1 MAYKI
6 SWTPRAWKT
15 FEANI
20 YYLEI
25 VWTENEIKKFV
36 TAVDKKLDNLSNH
49 PRIGTARNKKYANVR
64 FTLIHKRVAL
74 IYRIKPIKK
83 EIQLL
88 VFWNSYQ
95 NPLKLKYL

>member
-20 YYLEI
+20 HYLETAWSDI
-25 VWTENEIKKFV
+25 EIKKFV
-36 TAVDKKLDNLSNH
+36 TAVDKKLINLSNH
-49 PRIGTARNKKYANVR
+49 PRIGTARNNKYPNIR

-74 IYRIKPIKK
+74 IYRVKPIK
-83 EIQLL
+83 EEVQLL
-88 VFWNSYQ
+88 VFWNTYQ
-95 NPLKLKYL
+95 NPLKLEYL

>member
-15 FEANI
+15 FENNI
-20 YYLEI
+20 RYLEVAWSDI
-25 VWTENEIKKFV
+25 EIKKFV
-36 TAVDKKLDNLSNH
+36 TGVDKKLNNLSNH
-49 PRIGTARNKKYANVR
+49 PGIGTARNKKYPNIK
-64 FTLIHKRVAL
+64 FTLVHKRVAL
-74 IYRIKPIKK
+74 IYKVKPVKK

-88 VFWNSYQ
+88 VFWNTYQ